1 MSLVT
6 DLARTINETFDIE
19 EIIQFK
25 AELKFIRSFV
35 QFLRLQRNERDMRF
49 PDKCRYLYNIAGSI
63 AELADKKEDT
73 EQWNELLS
81 KAKSE
86 WRRNYHPAHLLKL
99 AQLLDDY
106 DYSRV
111 RPELFNNLFSRYAED
126 N

>member
-6 DLARTINETFDIE
+6 DLGRTINETFDIE

-81 KAKSE
+81 KAQSE
-86 WRRNYHPAHLLKL
+86 WRRNYNPAHLLKL

-106 DYSRV
+106 DYSHV